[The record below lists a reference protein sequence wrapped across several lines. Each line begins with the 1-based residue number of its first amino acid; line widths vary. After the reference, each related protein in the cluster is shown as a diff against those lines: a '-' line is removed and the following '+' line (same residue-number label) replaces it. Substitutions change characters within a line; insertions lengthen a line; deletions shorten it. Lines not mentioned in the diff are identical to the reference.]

1 MKPNTTR
8 TACFLILSL
17 SLVLVTAQGI
27 SSNYFKLWAEGSQS
41 SNNEKPRIIEIQD
54 DSQSGIYT
62 SPSHIRK
69 EPEGTNQST
78 NDLPDVSSQKESEG
92 TNQTGNGVQGG
103 VLGDE
108 TVSESTNQTDGG
120 VTDDEESSEN
130 TNQTG
135 ETEDQTN
142 NQEANIQNNSLVWT
156 CTRKRKKS
164 VEFIQTRTG

>member
-17 SLVLVTAQGI
+17 SLVLVTTQGI

-54 DSQSGIYT
+54 DSQRGIYT
-62 SPSHIRK
+62 SPPHIR
-69 EPEGTNQST
+69 
-78 NDLPDVSSQKESEG
+78 KESEG

-142 NQEANIQNNSLVWT
+142 NQDANIQNNSLVWT
-156 CTRKRKKS
+156 CTRKRKNS
-164 VEFIQTRTG
+164 VEFIQTRIG